1 MSHRPSHEDEPDYRS
16 VLDDSIL
23 TPDILRTQLRPQ
35 SSAHPSG
42 HGLGDPVAI
51 TRLISTIGGQFGL
64 TPSQISQV
72 DRVIQQPD
80 DLTRQIALMC
90 FLTSQFASIQQVTVE
105 HQQSNPVI
113 QERSRTESP
122 EPLREWKAKENVRSF
137 IRDKIK
143 ELLMKTSIQAYST
156 ANAFQH
162 DVAVESLEDLVME
175 QLMKPNTT
183 VKDRDL
189 PPHFRASDLAAEVPV
204 RKVIKEIAKSEKS
217 KFQNG
222 LLENIKDPKIG
233 SLVPTLISVY
243 FEVGRTR
250 GLKNR
255 NTCHNLI
262 WNNMEFSDKARFA
275 LLRLEGTIYHLS
287 GKNST
292 QPRTSEKEKVERSM
306 WDRVDER
313 LYWLRHLD
321 RDKQDA
327 FNRWIMKCDTKLFT
341 GRQTF
346 EQIKQSNNMLS
357 MITTEQFEQWILAGE
372 PDVDN

>member
-122 EPLREWKAKENVRSF
+122 EPLREWKAKENVR
-137 IRDKIK
+137 IK

-222 LLENIKDPKIG
+222 VSHLKCLRPN
-233 SLVPTLISVY
+233 TISRKP
-243 FEVGRTR
+243 FTSD
-250 GLKNR
+250 LK
-255 NTCHNLI
+255 T
-262 WNNMEFSDKARFA
+262 A
-275 LLRLEGTIYHLS
+275 
-287 GKNST
+287 
-292 QPRTSEKEKVERSM
+292 P
-306 WDRVDER
+306 
-313 LYWLRHLD
+313 
-321 RDKQDA
+321 
-327 FNRWIMKCDTKLFT
+327 
-341 GRQTF
+341 
-346 EQIKQSNNMLS
+346 
-357 MITTEQFEQWILAGE
+357 
-372 PDVDN
+372 